1 MTTFDFIRRA
11 MKKDLKDNRDAD
23 ETKAKLYY
31 LANSYVNSY
40 KPTKKVLMKCRVLKQ
55 ITN

>member
-1 MTTFDFIRRA
+1 

-40 KPTKKVLMKCRVLKQ
+40 KPTKKVLMKYRVLKQ